1 MAKHH
6 TKHRAAGWAFVGLAA
21 GLLAAAAP
29 ACAGKSKGSRSPEQ
43 CMSRCEQEKC
53 GYDPN
58 EAGNDEYLECLDAC
72 EDECG

>member
-6 TKHRAAGWAFVGLAA
+6 TKHRAAGWVCLGLAA
-21 GLLAAAAP
+21 GLLCAFAP
-29 ACAGKSKGSRSPEQ
+29 ACAGKGKGSRSPEQ
-43 CMSRCEQEKC
+43 CMTRCEQDKC

-58 EAGNDEYLECLDAC
+58 EQGNDEYLECLDAC

>member
-6 TKHRAAGWAFVGLAA
+6 TKHRAAGWACVGLAA
-21 GLLAAAAP
+21 GLLLAVAP
-29 ACAGKSKGSRSPEQ
+29 ACAGKGKGSRNPEQ
-43 CMSRCEQEKC
+43 CMRTCEQEKC